1 MAETK
6 NKPKRQYQVWK
17 GSNRFLCGGRLIFGP
32 DIASLCFSILLVA
45 GPAISFCI
53 KVHNVI
59 NHKTDHNQDPSYWY
73 GVLII
78 AAALTCLDITFLF
91 MTSCRDPGIVPRN
104 ASPPDPDEAYD
115 MNTPSMEWIH
125 GTTPHLRLPRTKD
138 IIVNNH
144 TVKVKYC
151 DTCMLYRPP
160 RVSHCSVCN
169 NCVHKFDHHCP
180 WVGQC
185 IGLRNYRFFYMFIS
199 ASTVLCV
206 YVFTFSWVNLSQQKV
221 HILKAMSQDILSVFL
236 IVYCFFAV
244 WFVGGLTIFHFYLIC
259 SNQTTYENFRYRYSK
274 KENPY
279 HKGIKNNLK
288 EVFFSKIPP
297 SLNDFRAYIQE
308 DDSLVMDTTPNVEDS
323 PKEKIDIKTGNT
335 FVEAG
340 GFSLPQIIQN
350 IHGDGEENMNM
361 KVGNGA
367 SDVLPSP
374 FLFETTNA
382 APDLVMKTTKPEDG
396 LNSDEKHNEET
407 IIFDMPTAPQ
417 I

>member
-1 MAETK
+1 
-6 NKPKRQYQVWK
+6 
-17 GSNRFLCGGRLIFGP
+17 
-32 DIASLCFSILLVA
+32 
-45 GPAISFCI
+45 
-53 KVHNVI
+53 
-59 NHKTDHNQDPSYWY
+59 
-73 GVLII
+73 
-78 AAALTCLDITFLF
+78 

-185 IGLRNYRFFYMFIS
+185 IGL
-199 ASTVLCV
+199 
-206 YVFTFSWVNLSQQKV
+206 
-221 HILKAMSQDILSVFL
+221 
-236 IVYCFFAV
+236 
-244 WFVGGLTIFHFYLIC
+244 
-259 SNQTTYENFRYRYSK
+259 TTYENFRYRYSK